1 MPARRKPPTPDQLY
15 LELSLV
21 TVAIGEHDGDLQ
33 KLMTLLRQANALCA
47 RLERARQPPAAVTTP
62 RPPRPK

>member
-1 MPARRKPPTPDQLY
+1 MPAGRKPPTPDQLC

-21 TVAIGEHDGDLQ
+21 TVALGEHDGDLQ

>member
-21 TVAIGEHDGDLQ
+21 TVAIGEHVGDLQ
-33 KLMTLLRQANALCA
+33 KLMTLLREANALCA
-47 RLERARQPPAAVTTP
+47 RLERARQSSAAVTTP
-62 RPPRPK
+62 RPPRSK